1 MITYDDINPKI
12 GKPITRRELELIAL
26 VATGLTDRAIAY
38 QCKISLQTVK
48 NLLQSARSKLDL
60 HNRVELTVWYLKSQN
75 GKDITS

>member
-48 NLLQSARSKLDL
+48 NLLQSARSKLNL
-60 HNRVELTVWYLKSQN
+60 HNRVELTIWYLNSK
-75 GKDITS
+75 KDITS

>member
-1 MITYDDINPKI
+1 MTEYDDVNTKQ
-12 GKPITRRELELIAL
+12 GRLVTQRELELIAL
-26 VATGLTDRAIAY
+26 VATGLTDKAIGY
-38 QCKISLQTVK
+38 KCKISLQTVK